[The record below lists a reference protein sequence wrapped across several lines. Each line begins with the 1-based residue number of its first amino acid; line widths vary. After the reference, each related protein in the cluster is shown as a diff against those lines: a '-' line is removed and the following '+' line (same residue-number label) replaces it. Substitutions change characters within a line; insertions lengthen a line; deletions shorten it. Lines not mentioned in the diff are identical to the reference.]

1 MSATSSERDA
11 IFHVLRAQKAN
22 RSCIDCRSRNPT
34 WASVTYGVYICLDCS
49 SAHRNAGV
57 HVTFVRST
65 NLDIWHWNQLRAMKC
80 GGNQNFLDFMARH
93 PAAAAGSAASLA
105 GSHSDVKEKYS
116 SRAAQLYKE
125 ELNRRIQEDERL
137 YGKDRVVVE
146 GAHMPADS
154 DPAAAAAS
162 SQPGAAAAAAAA
174 AGDFFDTWDAPP
186 SSSSASSSRP
196 TSNTASPALVRTP
209 PVLGFG
215 GGGSRPSTPGG
226 TLLSTPPASS
236 APVAPR
242 TVTSSSLRTSGAS
255 GAAGGTGAAIS
266 ASSRPRTLGATRT
279 TTSSTSTS
287 SSSAMTSGGAGSA
300 GPVRAGKLGGV
311 GKLGVKKGGAINFEE
326 AERKAREEE
335 ERIKR
340 LGYDRRKEEEDQAAA
355 AAAAAAKN
363 GASSTTNG
371 GAAHNA
377 GGAGR
382 GGGGGGA
389 PSRLA
394 AQAAALEA
402 KKDSGDMD
410 RLGMGVRKLGFGQ
423 VMGVGGEQAAKEAAA
438 RKKAAER
445 AASGYVEPEET
456 DYARK
461 TFGNQKGISSD
472 MYHQTGSYDANA
484 SREAQARLQ
493 GFQGASAISSNMYF
507 GRDEDEAQN
516 ARMEESILSANGFG
530 NLESSARD
538 AVRQVM
544 DAAGIDD
551 LSDVQNAIRTGAM
564 RLGDILARYA

>member
-1 MSATSSERDA
+1 MSATSRERDA
-11 IFHVLRAQKAN
+11 IFAVLRAQKAN
-22 RSCIDCRSRNPT
+22 KSCIDCRSRNPT

-80 GGNQNFLDFMARH
+80 GGNQNFLDFLARH
-93 PAAAAGSAASLA
+93 PGAAATSLSA
-105 GSHSDVKEKYS
+105 SHSDVKEKYS
-116 SRAAQLYKE
+116 SRAAQLYRE
-125 ELNRRIQEDERL
+125 ELNRKMQEDERL
-137 YGKDRVVVE
+137 FGKDRVVVE
-146 GAHMPADS
+146 GAHLP
-154 DPAAAAAS
+154 AAS
-162 SQPGAAAAAAAA
+162 SPDGDASGATPGG
-174 AGDFFDTWDAPP
+174 AGADFFDTWDAPP
-186 SSSSASSSRP
+186 SSSASASSSKP
-196 TSNTASPALVRTP
+196 ASNAASPALVRTP
-209 PVLGFG
+209 PVVGF
-215 GGGSRPSTPGG
+215 GGSRPSTPGG
-226 TLLSTPPASS
+226 TLLSTPPA
-236 APVAPR
+236 AQAPR
-242 TVTSSSLRTSGAS
+242 TVTSSSLRTTTSS
-255 GAAGGTGAAIS
+255 GAAAA
-266 ASSRPRTLGATRT
+266 AATAASRPRTLGATRT
-279 TTSSTSTS
+279 TTSSTSTA
-287 SSSAMTSGGAGSA
+287 SASGTAAGAA
-300 GPVRAGKLGGV
+300 PTTGPMRVSKLGGA
-311 GKLGVKKGGAINFEE
+311 GKLGVKKGAAINFEE

-340 LGYDRRKEEEDQAAA
+340 LGYDRRKEEEEQAAA
-355 AAAAAAKN
+355 RNGSSSAGGATTASSSSGAG
-363 GASSTTNG
+363 GASSSKT
-371 GAAHNA
+371 
-377 GGAGR
+377 
-382 GGGGGGA
+382 GGA

-394 AQAAALEA
+394 SQAAALEA

-461 TFGNQKGISSD
+461 TFGSQKGISSD

-507 GRDEDEAQN
+507 GRDEDDMAQQHS
-516 ARMEESILSANGFG
+516 AQMEESILSANGFG
-530 NLESSARD
+530 NLEASARD

-564 RLGDILARYA
+564 RLGDMLARYA

>member
-1 MSATSSERDA
+1 MSATSRERDA
-11 IFHVLRAQKAN
+11 IFAVLRAQKAN
-22 RSCIDCRSRNPT
+22 KSCIDCRSRNPT

-65 NLDIWHWNQLRAMKC
+65 NLDIWHWHQLRAMKC
-80 GGNQNFLDFMARH
+80 GGNQNFLDFLARH
-93 PAAAAGSAASLA
+93 PGQAGAAALGS

-125 ELNRRIQEDERL
+125 ELNRKMQEDERL
-137 YGKDRVVVE
+137 FGKDHVVVE
-146 GAHMPADS
+146 GAHMPSPGQEDA
-154 DPAAAAAS
+154 PATA
-162 SQPGAAAAAAAA
+162 PGGG
-174 AGDFFDTWDAPP
+174 GDFFDTWDAPP
-186 SSSSASSSRP
+186 SSSASSSRP
-196 TSNTASPALVRTP
+196 ASNTASPALTRTP

-215 GGGSRPSTPGG
+215 GSRPTTPGG
-226 TLLSTPPASS
+226 TLLSTPPAT
-236 APVAPR
+236 APAAAAAPTAPR
-242 TVTSSSLRTSGAS
+242 TVTSSSLRTTTSSAAS
-255 GAAGGTGAAIS
+255 GGAGAGGS

-279 TTSSTSTS
+279 TTSSSGSTSTS
-287 SSSAMTSGGAGSA
+287 APNTSTGTGAA
-300 GPVRAGKLGGV
+300 PIRASKLGA

-340 LGYDRRKEEEDQAAA
+340 LGYDRRKEEEEQA

-363 GASSTTNG
+363 GASSSSSG
-371 GAAHNA
+371 GAN
-377 GGAGR
+377 GSSTSSK
-382 GGGGGGA
+382 GGA

-394 AQAAALEA
+394 SQAAALEA

-472 MYHQTGSYDANA
+472 MYHQTGSYDASA

-507 GRDEDEAQN
+507 GRDEDDSRN
-516 ARMEESILSANGFG
+516 GGSGGGSMEESILSANGFG
-530 NLESSARD
+530 NLEASARD

-544 DAAGIDD
+544 DAAGIED

>member
-1 MSATSSERDA
+1 MSATSRERDA
-11 IFHVLRAQKAN
+11 IFAVLRQQKAN
-22 RSCIDCRSRNPT
+22 KSCIDCRSRNPT

-80 GGNQNFLDFMARH
+80 GGNQNFLDFLARH
-93 PAAAAGSAASLA
+93 PGAGAAATSLSA
-105 GSHSDVKEKYS
+105 SHSDVKEKYS
-116 SRAAQLYKE
+116 SRAAQLYRE
-125 ELNRRIQEDERL
+125 ELNRKIQEDERL
-137 YGKDRVVVE
+137 FGKDRVVVE
-146 GAHMPADS
+146 GANL
-154 DPAAAAAS
+154 PAAAAALS
-162 SQPGAAAAAAAA
+162 PDAGETPGG
-174 AGDFFDTWDAPP
+174 AGADFFDTWDAPP
-186 SSSSASSSRP
+186 SSSASASSSRP
-196 TSNTASPALVRTP
+196 TSNAASPALVRTP
-209 PVLGFG
+209 PVVGF
-215 GGGSRPSTPGG
+215 GGSRPSTPGG
-226 TLLSTPPASS
+226 TLLSTPPA
-236 APVAPR
+236 AQAPR
-242 TVTSSSLRTSGAS
+242 TVTSSSLRSTTSS
-255 GAAGGTGAAIS
+255 GAAASTTAA
-266 ASSRPRTLGATRT
+266 SRPRTLGATRA

-287 SSSAMTSGGAGSA
+287 SASAATGAA
-300 GPVRAGKLGGV
+300 ATTGPMRVSKLGGA
-311 GKLGVKKGGAINFEE
+311 GKLGVKKGAAINFEE

-340 LGYDRRKEEEDQAAA
+340 LGYDRRKEEEEQAAA
-355 AAAAAAKN
+355 AAAAASRNGNSSAGVASGSGAG
-363 GASSTTNG
+363 GASSKT
-371 GAAHNA
+371 
-377 GGAGR
+377 
-382 GGGGGGA
+382 GGGGA

-394 AQAAALEA
+394 SQAAALEA

-461 TFGNQKGISSD
+461 TFGSQKGISSD

-507 GRDEDEAQN
+507 GRDEDDMAQQHN
-516 ARMEESILSANGFG
+516 AQMEESILSANGFG
-530 NLESSARD
+530 NLEASARD

-564 RLGDILARYA
+564 RLGDMLARYA